1 MTQHFVPLNF
11 QSLSG
16 SLDVQA
22 PANGNLAPPGHYMLF
37 IVDNSGVPSVAA
49 FLRLPTPAE
58 DVEPPTVSITNPTSG
73 QNVSGTITVSA
84 AASDNFG
91 VVGVQFK
98 VDGNNLGAEDT
109 TNPYSVSWN
118 TTTVANG
125 NRTLTAVAR
134 DAAANTTVSSPV
146 TVNVANPVDT
156 TPPSTPTG
164 VTATPVSA
172 TQINV
177 TWSAATD
184 NVGVTG
190 YRVFRDG
197 VSVTTVTTTSYSDTG
212 RQPSTTYSY
221 TIAALDGAGNS
232 SPQSSPP
239 ATATTPA
246 ITGLIAAY
254 GFNEGT
260 GTVTADATGKG
271 HTGTVSN
278 ATWTPAGK
286 YGSAVLF
293 NGTNSWVTVA
303 DANDLDLTTGM
314 TLEAWVFPT
323 AAATAATSRNV
334 VIKERSGGEVYNL
347 YADTDTHIPAAY
359 VVKSA
364 APNSPIGANGSVQ
377 VPLSVWTHL
386 AATYNNSNLNLYVNG
401 NLVRSVATSGALL
414 TSTGVLRIGGNSV
427 WGEFFQGIIDEIRI
441 YNRAL
446 TQAEI
451 QADMNTPVGG
461 TPAPNTAPTISVIGP
476 QTTSEDTASGAIA
489 FTVGDAETAAGSL
502 TVSGSSSNTTLVP
515 NGNIVFGGSGA
526 NRTVTVTPAGNQT
539 GTANITV
546 TVSDGQLST
555 PTSFQLTVNAVNDAP
570 TITGI
575 ANQTTTTGVAVGPLS
590 FTIGD
595 IETAASNLTV
605 SGSSNNTTLVPNGN
619 IVFGG
624 SGANRT
630 VTVTPAGNQTGTAN
644 ITVTVSDGQL
654 SAPTNFMLTVTVT
667 PTGLVAAYGFNEGTG
682 TSVSDAAG
690 KGHTGTVRSG
700 TWTTLGKF
708 GNALSFNG
716 TNTWVTVADKNDL
729 DLTTGMTLEAWVFPT
744 TGNGVRDIIIKEG
757 SNADIYNL
765 YARNGGGHPESNVLV
780 GGSNR
785 TAEGTALAAN
795 VWTHVAGTYDGT
807 AVRLFINGVQVA
819 STTVG
824 GSIATSTGPLRIGGN
839 SVWGEFFQGRID
851 EVRIYNRALTQTEIQ
866 NDMNRPII
874 P

>member
-1 MTQHFVPLNF
+1 M
-11 QSLSG
+11 
-16 SLDVQA
+16 
-22 PANGNLAPPGHYMLF
+22 LA
-37 IVDNSGVPSVAA
+37 
-49 FLRLPTPAE
+49 
-58 DVEPPTVSITNPTSG
+58 
-73 QNVSGTITVSA
+73 
-84 AASDNFG
+84 
-91 VVGVQFK
+91 
-98 VDGNNLGAEDT
+98 
-109 TNPYSVSWN
+109 
-118 TTTVANG
+118 
-125 NRTLTAVAR
+125 
-134 DAAANTTVSSPV
+134 
-146 TVNVANPVDT
+146 
-156 TPPSTPTG
+156 
-164 VTATPVSA
+164 
-172 TQINV
+172 
-177 TWSAATD
+177 WSAATD

-254 GFNEGT
+254 GFNEGA
-260 GTVTADATGKG
+260 GTVTVDATGKG

-377 VPLSVWTHL
+377 VPLGVWTHL

-427 WGEFFQGIIDEIRI
+427 WGEFFQGIIDEVRI

-451 QADMNTPVGG
+451 QADMNTPVGSS
-461 TPAPNTAPTISVIGP
+461 APNTPPTITGIAAQVRN
-476 QTTSEDTASGAIA
+476 EDTATGAIA
-489 FTVGDAETAAGSL
+489 FTVGDAETAAGS
-502 TVSGSSSNTTLVP
+502 
-515 NGNIVFGGSGA
+515 
-526 NRTVTVTPAGNQT
+526 
-539 GTANITV
+539 
-546 TVSDGQLST
+546 
-555 PTSFQLTVNAVNDAP
+555 
-570 TITGI
+570 
-575 ANQTTTTGVAVGPLS
+575 
-590 FTIGD
+590 
-595 IETAASNLTV
+595 LTV

-630 VTVTPAGNQTGTAN
+630 VTVTPAANQNGTAN
-644 ITVTVSDGQL
+644 ITVTVSDGSLSTPTSFQL
-654 SAPTNFMLTVTVT
+654 TVNAVNDAPTITSLANQTTTTGTAVGPLSFTVGDVETGAGSLTVSGSSNNTTLVPNANITFGGSGANRTVTVTPVAGQTGTATITVTVSDGQASTPTSFQLTVSAT
-667 PTGLVAAYGFNEGTG
+667 PTGLVAAYSFNAGSGTTVADTSGNGRTG
-682 TSVSDAAG
+682 TI
-690 KGHTGTVRSG
+690 SG
-700 TWTTLGKF
+700 ATWSMQGKF
-708 GNALSFNG
+708 GNALSFDGVND
-716 TNTWVTVADKNDL
+716 WVTVADAPSL

-744 TGNGVRDIIIKEG
+744 TSNGVRDIIIKEG
-757 SNADIYNL
+757 SGVDVYNL
-765 YARNGGGHPESNVLV
+765 YARNGAGRPESNVFI
-780 GGSNR
+780 GGTNR
-785 TAEGTALAAN
+785 AAQGTVLATD
-795 VWTHVAGTYDGT
+795 VWTHVAGTYDGAT
-807 AVRLFINGVQVA
+807 VRLFINGVQAA
-819 STTVG
+819 STAIVG
-824 GSIATSTGPLRIGGN
+824 AISTSTGPLRIGGN
-839 SVWGEFFQGRID
+839 KLWGEFFQGRID
-851 EVRIYNRALTQTEIQ
+851 EIRIYNRALTQTEIQ
-866 NDMNRPII
+866 SDMNAPIS